1 MRKMWV
7 AILTMFAVAALT
19 PAPASAAPANPGATD
34 PATLLAIGKDDRVL
48 GNPDAPIAIVEYA
61 SLTCP
66 HCAHFTNE
74 VLPEIKKK
82 WIDTGKVKLVLRDY
96 PLDGEALRAAMIA
109 RCAPP
114 DQFYA
119 FIDTFFQDQAN
130 WATAPDVQAALTRL
144 AALGGMS
151 KEAVDK
157 CLKDTALEN
166 KILEGRLT
174 ASKQLDV
181 NATPTFFINGAKF
194 TGEPTV
200 EEFSKQL
207 SGISPKS

>member
-7 AILTMFAVAALT
+7 VILAMFAVAALA
-19 PAPASAAPANPGATD
+19 PVPASAAEASPSVTD
-34 PATLLAIGKDDRVL
+34 PATLLAIAKDDRVL
-48 GNPDAPIAIVEYA
+48 GNPDAPIVIVEYA

-66 HCAHFTNE
+66 HCAHFTND

-82 WIDTGKVKLVLRDY
+82 WIDAGKAKFILRDF

-114 DQFYA
+114 DRFYA
-119 FIDTFFQDQAN
+119 FIDTFFQDQAG

-181 NATPTFFINGAKF
+181 NATPTFFINGVKF
-194 TGEPTV
+194 SGDPSV
-200 EEFSKQL
+200 EELNKHL
-207 SGISPKS
+207 SGLSPKS

>member
-7 AILTMFAVAALT
+7 VILAMFAVAALA
-19 PAPASAAPANPGATD
+19 PVPASAAEASPSVTD
-34 PATLLAIGKDDRVL
+34 PATLLAIAKDDRVL
-48 GNPDAPIAIVEYA
+48 GNPDAPIVIVEYA

-82 WIDTGKVKLVLRDY
+82 WIDTGKAKLILRDF

-114 DQFYA
+114 DRFYA
-119 FIDTFFQDQAN
+119 FIDTFFQDQAG

-181 NATPTFFINGAKF
+181 NATPTFSSTASSLPA
-194 TGEPTV
+194 TRAS
-200 EEFSKQL
+200 EELNKHL
-207 SGISPKS
+207 SGLSPKS